1 MAFVI
6 DKLSCYEWYMYSF
19 NLKMKSL
26 FKNMIY
32 KIRLFIYKSFRYFL
46 YMCCGIIKTNYC
58 LI

>member
-1 MAFVI
+1 M
-6 DKLSCYEWYMYSF
+6 SGTCSF

-46 YMCCGIIKTNYC
+46 YMCCGIMKIKLLFN
-58 LI
+58 INI